1 MSRHPAVLLGLT
13 LRQHVGGRWAV
24 SLLLFAMYLPVGIVA
39 TIGNLST
46 TVPGTSLG
54 RLLVASAM
62 SLIPVGLILWAS
74 GLTWL
79 RDRWEHPAPVISIVL
94 LGATIGVARS
104 ASMYALSVGMGIQDA
119 DTSLAWTRTITG
131 GVQGAAVYPLAVLA
145 ISLIATYREQRRQLI
160 TQQISWEMRRLQ
172 DAREWAEIRDDV
184 ITPIAGELRAL
195 GTDLDTRVIGVDE
208 ACLAVRHRAHDLW
221 GEAQPAPV
229 VPRVRLG
236 TAIMMSLRTRP
247 FATWLVL
254 AIWLPTALGTAIAVG
269 DIPRAPVGALV
280 SAAIIAVIF
289 EAGNALVRACP
300 RSWVGVLPVSLLAAI
315 ALTSPS
321 LAIIGGMPEQG
332 RAAYS
337 AINAMWLILL
347 VLVAAIV
354 TGALRGGETILTE
367 MHLSVDATSVETLAQ
382 EEQRR
387 RVVQEVAATLHGTL
401 QGRLASLPDPDAA
414 GDAVR
419 ETLALLQ
426 AGSDTEAS
434 APLSD
439 VAARGLQAWQA
450 LLDIA
455 IDAPD
460 DVVDGRVAQAVAS
473 ALEECAANAFRHGR
487 ATRLDCRITCV
498 AGQVQLTI
506 RDDGRVPPSSL
517 ATPGLGSRILDR
529 CGTWTRMHG
538 EHGSTVSISIP
549 A

>member
-1 MSRHPAVLLGLT
+1 MSRRPVVLLGLT

-24 SLLLFAMYLPVGIVA
+24 SLLLFAMYVPVGIVA

-62 SLIPVGLILWAS
+62 SLIPVGLILWVS

-79 RDRWEHPAPVISIVL
+79 RGRREHPAPVISIVL

-160 TQQISWEMRRLQ
+160 TQQISWETRRLQ

-208 ACLAVRHRAHDLW
+208 ASLAVRHRAHDLW

-289 EAGNALVRACP
+289 EGGNALVRAWP

-354 TGALRGGETILTE
+354 TGALRRGETILTE

-387 RVVQEVAATLHGTL
+387 RIVQEVAATLHGTL

-439 VAARGLQAWQA
+439 VAARGVQAWQA

-460 DVVDGRVAQAVAS
+460 DVVDGRVAQAVAN

-487 ATRLDCRITCV
+487 ATRLE
-498 AGQVQLTI
+498 AAS
-506 RDDGRVPPSSL
+506 RVFPGKCSSQS
-517 ATPGLGSRILDR
+517 AMTDTP
-529 CGTWTRMHG
+529 TRPRSLRQDSVHASSIAAAPGPACMV
-538 EHGSTVSISIP
+538 STAP
-549 A
+549 R